1 MSVIWHERMALSTSQ
16 GGELARM
23 LWFKSEGG
31 ASARDLNTQAGC
43 VIKKWHLLASYINYV
58 SAGDEATTT
67 KYDYDAAKTR
77 CIVIKCLIWQPVVG
91 ILPQNWHL
99 HCINVIKKMFG
110 SWQDIFKV
118 ISSYEIIKFKHK
130 NNYIDI
136 KKEWRPKITV

>member
-1 MSVIWHERMALSTSQ
+1 MIWHERMALSTSQ

-23 LWFKSEGG
+23 PWFKSDGG

-58 SAGDEATTT
+58 STGDEAATT

-91 ILPQNWHL
+91 ILLQNWHL
-99 HCINVIKKMFG
+99 HCINVILKK
-110 SWQDIFKV
+110 SVRILTEDIFKV
-118 ISSYEIIKFKHK
+118 KISRYEIIKFKHK
-130 NNYIDI
+130 T
-136 KKEWRPKITV
+136 IT